1 MRGRRSHLGAAVR
14 GRRSHVGAALC
25 LRHLRGGCGRV
36 PFRFV
41 LIQAD
46 VPARTHARM
55 HATGCRLDQLA
66 RPHSPGS
73 FVISARTARE
83 HYARSAKAAALA
95 EAEPHVDMS
104 IDIQAGSS
112 AALRLPTART
122 HPGTRER

>member
-14 GRRSHVGAALC
+14 GRRSHLGAALC

-41 LIQAD
+41 LTQAD
-46 VPARTHARM
+46 VHART

-95 EAEPHVDMS
+95 EAEPHVDPS
-104 IDIQAGSS
+104 LDSQAGSS